1 MDDVPRLVVARIP
14 EFDPTELA
22 LIVSALKGDVV
33 PVSVLA
39 LTLLDLL
46 HGAARIHFDK
56 TGSQKRR
63 FIAICFRRAP
73 LPLVIS
79 AIAFAISKGPDL
91 H

>member
-1 MDDVPRLVVARIP
+1 MDDDVPRLVVARIP

-46 HGAARIHFDK
+46 HGAARIHFD
-56 TGSQKRR
+56 RR
-63 FIAICFRRAP
+63 VPKSDASSRSTFGEP
-73 LPLVIS
+73 
-79 AIAFAISKGPDL
+79 
-91 H
+91 HYHW